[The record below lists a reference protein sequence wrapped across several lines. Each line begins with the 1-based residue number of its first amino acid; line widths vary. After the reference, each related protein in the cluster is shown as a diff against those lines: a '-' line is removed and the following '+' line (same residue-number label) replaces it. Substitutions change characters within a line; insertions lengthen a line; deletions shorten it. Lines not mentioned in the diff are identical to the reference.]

1 MEEIDTVD
9 ELFQII
15 ANLKTQIDILSTKY
29 AQLAQSGKLGNPNDE
44 DDTKPKTV
52 VKKRVSKPTKTNI
65 DIEIGTIELN
75 NHLESTTSEST
86 TTTTQPKK
94 VSTKQP
100 IASAISKKIKRPLWV
115 DFVENA

>member
-1 MEEIDTVD
+1 MEETDTVD

-29 AQLAQSGKLGNPNDE
+29 AQLAKSGKLGNPSDN
-44 DDTKPKTV
+44 DDTKSKTV

-75 NHLESTTSEST
+75 NHTESTTSES

-100 IASAISKKIKRPLWV
+100 LASAISKKIKRPLWV